1 MSSFEQVTDGHTEAL
16 QLARNMAQ
24 IELAQ
29 DSGQDLIAWIGEHAN
44 DFGMLVSENPEILE
58 RLAEEATHHE
68 ALEEVKKE
76 IYH

>member
-1 MSSFEQVTDGHTEAL
+1 MRSIEQGMSDNIEAL
-16 QLARNMAQ
+16 QQARNMAQ

-29 DSGQDLIAWIGEHAN
+29 ESGQDLITWIGEHAN
-44 DFGMLVSENPEILE
+44 DFGQLVSENPEILE
-58 RLAEEATHHE
+58 RLAANETHDE

>member
-1 MSSFEQVTDGHTEAL
+1 
-16 QLARNMAQ
+16 MAQ
-24 IELAQ
+24 MELAKE
-29 DSGQDLIAWIGEHAN
+29 SGQDLITWIGEHAN
-44 DFGMLVSENPEILE
+44 DFGELVAENPAILE

>member
-1 MSSFEQVTDGHTEAL
+1 MNNGHTEAL
-16 QLARNMAQ
+16 QRARNMAQ
-24 IELAQ
+24 MELAQ
-29 DSGQDLIAWIGEHAN
+29 ESGQDLITWIGEHAN
-44 DFGMLVSENPEILE
+44 DFGALVFEKPEILE

>member
-1 MSSFEQVTDGHTEAL
+1 MGSMEQGMGGNIEAL
-16 QLARNMAQ
+16 QRARNMAQ

-29 DSGQDLIAWIGEHAN
+29 ESGKDLITWIGEYAN
-44 DFGMLVSENPEILE
+44 DFGELVAEKPALLE
-58 RLAEEATHHE
+58 RLAQDDTHAE